1 VKKVI
6 KVTAEEPLLAL
17 AEGIVYAQRP
27 EWCDATSRDLKVSL
41 IRRRQFFEYDKRVV
55 SPVIV
60 WICGGAWT
68 EMNRNVW
75 IPELTW
81 FAKRGYV
88 VASVD
93 YSVTA
98 RTRFPQQIVD
108 IKEAIRFLRA
118 HAKELGLDPGRFAV
132 MGESAGGYLSALAGA
147 AGSLREYDTGAY
159 LDQSSAVQAA
169 VPWYP
174 VTDPSSFTYNEF
186 IAEALPRGFEKFIDI
201 TKLVD
206 AHTPPYFFIHGTK
219 DSQVD
224 KSQSEK
230 MYDVLQAKGIESE
243 LVIIEGAEHADIHF
257 VQGEIKQM
265 ILDFLNK
272 HLAV

>member
-1 VKKVI
+1 MKRNLVI
-6 KVTAEEPLLAL
+6 SGKDPIITL

-27 EWCDATSRDLKVSL
+27 DWCDATSRELKVSL
-41 IRRRQFFEYDKRVV
+41 LKPRQYFEYDQKVTW
-55 SPVIV
+55 PAIV

-81 FAKRGYV
+81 FAKKGYI

-118 HAKELGLDPGRFAV
+118 HADALSIDPKRIAV
-132 MGESAGGYLSALAGA
+132 MGESAGGYLSALTGVT
-147 AGSLREYDTGAY
+147 GNTREYDLGTN

-169 VPWYP
+169 IPWYP
-174 VTDPSSFTYNEF
+174 
-186 IAEALPRGFEKFIDI
+186 AIDI
-201 TKLVD
+201 STFPAADFLSDMLPPDFRKYLDVSKLVTKD
-206 AHTPPYFFIHGTK
+206 TPPFMILHGTA
-219 DSQVD
+219 DTQVPF
-224 KSQSEK
+224 SQSEK
-230 MYDVLQAKGIESE
+230 FYDALQNIGVESD
-243 LVIIEGAEHADIHF
+243 LIILDNSEHAEATFI
-257 VQGEIKQM
+257 QTEIKEL
-265 ILDFLNK
+265 IFEFLK
-272 HLAV
+272 KYV

>member
-1 VKKVI
+1 MKRKVSI
-6 KVTAEEPLLAL
+6 SDSVPLITL

-27 EWCDATSRDLKVSL
+27 DWCDSTSRELKVSL
-41 IRRRQFFEYDKRVV
+41 LKPRQYFDYDKKVTC
-55 SPVIV
+55 PAIV

-81 FAKRGYV
+81 FAKKGYV

-118 HAKELGLDPGRFAV
+118 HADILGIDSKRIAI
-132 MGESAGGYLSALAGA
+132 MGESAGGYLSALVGVT
-147 AGSLREYDTGAY
+147 GNTREYDLGTN

-169 VPWYP
+169 IPWYP
-174 VTDPSSFTYNEF
+174 VIDTSNFLVADFLSDM
-186 IAEALPRGFEKFIDI
+186 LPPDFRKYPNVS
-201 TKLVD
+201 KLVTKD
-206 AHTPPYFFIHGTK
+206 TPPFMILHGTA
-219 DSQVD
+219 DTQVPL
-224 KSQSEK
+224 SQSESF
-230 MYDVLQAKGIESE
+230 YDVLQNTGVESD
-243 LVIIEGAEHADIHF
+243 LIILDNSEHAEATF
-257 VQGEIKQM
+257 VQMEIKEL
-265 ILDFLNK
+265 IFEFLKK
-272 HLAV
+272 HV